1 MVRHGLLYRIFRE
14 NVGIKIISLLASF
27 ALFAAV
33 RGSGDAQRTVSVEVQ
48 TVPPPASSN
57 RILLTPIPDTVRV
70 TLRGRAALLNR
81 LSREP
86 LAPVQVDLRDTTRR
100 FYALDVDAFT
110 LPPGVSATQIVPA
123 SIDLEWAERAEKRVP
138 VIAVFSGR
146 TPAGFEVR
154 RPPRVEPSTVL
165 VSGPVA
171 EVRRIQQLQT
181 ESIDV
186 GSFAAGAHSLQV
198 PLERMRGHL
207 SASDDGQVTVRF
219 DIAPESEERL
229 LRHVAV
235 SAVGASARVE
245 IRPARVDFVLRGPR
259 TVMSSLDVEQVLATV
274 DMNGVT
280 EGAGSVLRPVQ
291 VRGLPE
297 NVDVVR
303 INPAEVL
310 VTE

>member
-1 MVRHGLLYRIFRE
+1 MTRHGILYRIFRE
-14 NVGIKIISLLASF
+14 NFGIKLISILASL

-48 TVPPPASSN
+48 TVPPPASSH

-138 VIAVFSGR
+138 VLALFSGR
-146 TPAGFEVR
+146 APDGFEVR
-154 RPPRVEPSTVL
+154 RPARTEPSTVL
-165 VSGPVA
+165 VSGPVS

-181 ESIDV
+181 EPIDV
-186 GSFAAGAHSLQV
+186 SSFATGVHSLQV
-198 PLERMRGHL
+198 PLERVRGHL
-207 SASDDGQVTVRF
+207 SYSDDAQVLVHV
-219 DIAPESEERL
+219 DIVPESEERVV
-229 LRHVAV
+229 RHIAVAPL
-235 SAVGASARVE
+235 GAGPHVD
-245 IRPARVDFVLRGPR
+245 IRPARVDFVVRGPLAVVR
-259 TVMSSLDVEQVLATV
+259 ALDVDQLLATV
-274 DMNGVT
+274 DVDGIAGGS
-280 EGAGSVLRPVQ
+280 GATLRPVQ

-297 NVDVVR
+297 SVEVVR
-303 INPAEVL
+303 VNPAEVL
-310 VTE
+310 VTP